1 MRLKSFRKHDNRR
14 RRKLLAD
21 GFQCADY
28 RQLQEEPLLNEN
40 LLTDSRQL
48 TVSDSRIEV
57 ENLSHAYQ
65 TRRALDSVSFSIS
78 CGEVFGLL
86 GPNGSGK
93 TTLFRILSTL
103 MPVTSG
109 TVRVLGHDLTTEVK
123 AVRKLLGV
131 VFQHPGLDGK
141 LTVVENLRHHGHLYG
156 LAGKSLRYRISELLE
171 RFGVADRAKE
181 SVERL
186 SGGLQRRV
194 EIAKAMLHSP
204 RVLLLDEPT
213 SGLDVTARRQLNGY
227 LGALADTE
235 NILVLLTTH
244 LLDDAEACNRV
255 GILDVGK
262 LVAIGEPD
270 ELKAQV
276 SGDVIL
282 IECIDKEVLC
292 TEIAKKFGVSSV
304 LAGNLLRVECER
316 GHEFVRDIVATFP
329 DEIQSVRFGKPTLED
344 VFIKLTGNPF
354 V

>member
-1 MRLKSFRKHDNRR
+1 MADTEVLHSMTT
-14 RRKLLAD
+14 D
-21 GFQCADY
+21 GF
-28 RQLQEEPLLNEN
+28 RLP
-40 LLTDSRQL
+40 
-48 TVSDSRIEV
+48 TVSDNQIEV
-57 ENLSHAYQ
+57 KNLSHTYQ
-65 TRRALDSVSFSIS
+65 TRRALDGVSFSVS
-78 CGEVFGLL
+78 CGEIFGLL

-123 AVRKLLGV
+123 AVRSLLGV
-131 VFQHPGLDGK
+131 VFQHPGLDDK
-141 LTVVENLRHHGHLYG
+141 LTVIENLRHHGHLYG
-156 LAGKSLRYRISELLE
+156 LAGKKLRYRISELLE

-181 SVERL
+181 RVALL

-213 SGLDVTARRQLNGY
+213 SGLDVAARRQLNDY

-235 NILVLLTTH
+235 NILILLTTH
-244 LLDDAEACNRV
+244 LLDDAEVCNRV
-255 GILDVGK
+255 GVLDAGK
-262 LVAIGEPD
+262 LVALGEPD

-282 IECIDKEVLC
+282 IECIDNEVLC
-292 TEIAKKFGVSSV
+292 TEITERFGVSPV
-304 LAGNLLRVECER
+304 LTENLLRVECER
-316 GHEFVRDIVATFP
+316 GHEFVRDLVAAFP
-329 DEIQSVRFGKPTLED
+329 DEIQSVRFGRPTLED

>member
-1 MRLKSFRKHDNRR
+1 M
-14 RRKLLAD
+14 
-21 GFQCADY
+21 
-28 RQLQEEPLLNEN
+28 EN
-40 LLTDSRQL
+40 
-48 TVSDSRIEV
+48 RIEV

-65 TRRALDSVSFSIS
+65 QRQALDNVSFDVS
-78 CGEVFGLL
+78 CGEIFGLL

-109 TVRVLGHDLTTEVK
+109 TVRILGHDLATEVK
-123 AVRKLLGV
+123 AIRNLLGV
-131 VFQHPGLDGK
+131 VFQHPGLDTK

-156 LAGKSLRYRISELLE
+156 LAGKTLRYRISELLE
-171 RFGVADRAKE
+171 RFGVSDRAKE
-181 SVERL
+181 RVEVL

-213 SGLDVTARRQLNGY
+213 SGLDIMVRRQLSDY
-227 LGALADTE
+227 LDVLARTE

-244 LLDDAEACNRV
+244 LLDDAEACDRV
-255 GILDVGK
+255 GILDEGK
-262 LVAIGEPD
+262 LVALGEPE

-276 SGDVIL
+276 GGDVVL
-282 IECIDKEVLC
+282 IESMDNENLC
-292 TEIAKKFGVSSV
+292 TVIAERFGVSTV
-304 LAGNLLRVECER
+304 LTDNQLRVECER
-316 GHEFVRDIVATFP
+316 GHEFVRDVVAAFP

-344 VFIKLTGNPF
+344 VFIKLTGSPF

>member
-1 MRLKSFRKHDNRR
+1 MENHKITRIPVQTTTDN
-14 RRKLLAD
+14 
-21 GFQCADY
+21 Q
-28 RQLQEEPLLNEN
+28 
-40 LLTDSRQL
+40 
-48 TVSDSRIEV
+48 IEV
-57 ENLSHAYQ
+57 KDLSYAYQ
-65 TRRALDSVSFSIS
+65 TRRALDNVSFSVS
-78 CGEVFGLL
+78 CGEIFGLL

-109 TVRVLGHDLTTEVK
+109 TVRVFGHDLTTEVK
-123 AVRKLLGV
+123 TVRSLLGV
-131 VFQHPGLDGK
+131 VFQHPGLDDK

-156 LAGKSLRYRISELLE
+156 IAGKTLRYRISELLE

-181 SVERL
+181 RVELL

-213 SGLDVTARRQLNGY
+213 SGLDVAARRQLNDY
-227 LGALADTE
+227 LGALVDTE

-255 GILDVGK
+255 GVLDAGK
-262 LVAIGEPD
+262 LVALGAPD

-276 SGDVIL
+276 SGDVVL
-282 IECIDKEVLC
+282 IECIDNEVLC
-292 TEIAKKFGVSSV
+292 TEITERFGVSPV
-304 LAGNLLRVECER
+304 LTDNLLRVECER
-316 GHEFVRDIVATFP
+316 GHEFVRDLVAAFP
-329 DEIQSVRFGKPTLED
+329 DEIQSVRFGRPTLED
-344 VFIKLTGNPF
+344 VFTKLTGNPF